1 MEGREGKCSQVVNIL
16 SHLLRLVSLSI
27 MKIRFNDDESI
38 LIMPYFFR

>member
-1 MEGREGKCSQVVNIL
+1 MEGREGKCSQVVNTL
-16 SHLLRLVSLSI
+16 SQLLCLVSLSI